1 MALQYLGMIPGGSGG
16 PTGVLRD
23 RIFHSGS
30 ADIPPD
36 TPVPDFPFVDDPATY
51 EQAAT
56 APTAATAALP
66 PTTSSESPLS
76 QLHLAFIVINAP
88 PPPPHPPTPL
98 PYLFPIPGDST
109 LIFFWQIIE

>member
-36 TPVPDFPFVDDPATY
+36 TPVPDFPFVDEPAAY
-51 EQAAT
+51 DQAA
-56 APTAATAALP
+56 APAPVATPAAAA
-66 PTTSSESPLS
+66 TTSSESLT
-76 QLHLAFIVINAP
+76 QRTHL
-88 PPPPHPPTPL
+88 
-98 PYLFPIPGDST
+98 
-109 LIFFWQIIE
+109 